1 MRPIRRS
8 QSSQSNQRS
17 SITHPVSSL
26 PAACQPL
33 RRARRATALI
43 PALISVFMLLM
54 LTFAALAAQTLTAPS
69 VRADG
74 AHVDTVTFDRDV
86 DPAAAKFL
94 GDAIDTAQHD
104 GATLLLITIDTPGGD
119 LDSMK
124 AIVQKELASTIPI
137 VTYVAPQ
144 GGRAGSAG
152 TFVTLAAP
160 IAAMAP
166 NTRIG
171 AASPIDSSGQDLE
184 TTLDRKIKNDLEAQ
198 IRGIQKTFHRN
209 EELAVQTVEN
219 AASYDDQEA
228 IAQNLVNL
236 GAATQTDL
244 LATIDGT
251 SGTLATG
258 SPFTIHSA
266 GLPVQSI
273 EPTLANQLETVFLNP
288 TVLFILFIV
297 AAICIY
303 LELAHPGAIVPG
315 TIGAIALVIFLFGSG
330 SLNPNYTGLVLML
343 LAIVLLAVDV
353 RVPTHGVLTVGALI
367 SLVVGS
373 LIFFDSG
380 ANRGA
385 PTVNPLV
392 IAAAAAALG
401 ICSLVVISY
410 AIRVQRGH
418 VGTGGEGLL
427 GETAIVLAPLAPTGR
442 VRVLGE
448 DWAARLKGTP
458 VGPSG
463 EVPADEKVRV
473 IARDGLTLIVEP
485 VQPTSPAQPQSK

>member
-1 MRPIRRS
+1 MRPIRGFQHASVR
-8 QSSQSNQRS
+8 
-17 SITHPVSSL
+17 HPVRFIRLTS
-26 PAACQPL
+26 APL
-33 RRARRATALI
+33 QLARRATTLI
-43 PALISVFMLLM
+43 PALLL
-54 LTFAALAAQTLTAPS
+54 LLPLALVALAAQTLTAPS
-69 VRADG
+69 AHADG
-74 AHVDTVTFDRDV
+74 AHVDAVTFDRDV
-86 DPAAAKFL
+86 DPASARFL

-104 GATLLLITIDTPGGD
+104 GATLLLISIDTPGGD

-124 AIVQKELASTIPI
+124 AIVQKELASAIPI

-152 TFVTLAAP
+152 TFVALAAP
-160 IAAMAP
+160 IVAMAP

-209 EELAVQTVEN
+209 EDLAVQTVEN
-219 AASYDDQEA
+219 ASSYDDQDA
-228 IAQNLVNL
+228 IAQHLVNL
-236 GAATQTDL
+236 GAATQSDL
-244 LATIDGT
+244 LATLDGT
-251 SGTLATG
+251 TGTLANG
-258 SPFTIHSA
+258 NAFTIHSA
-266 GLPVQSI
+266 GLPVQTI
-273 EPTLANQLETVFLNP
+273 APTLANQLETVFLDP

-297 AAICIY
+297 AAVCIY
-303 LELAHPGAIVPG
+303 LELSHPGAIVPG
-315 TIGAIALVIFLFGSG
+315 TVGAIALVIFLFGSG

-353 RVPTHGVLTVGALI
+353 RVPTHGVLTLGALI

-385 PTVNPLV
+385 PTVSPLV
-392 IAAAAAALG
+392 IGAAALALG
-401 ICSLVVISY
+401 LCSLIVISY
-410 AIRVQRGH
+410 AIRVQRGRI
-418 VGTGGEGLL
+418 GTGGEGLL
-427 GETAIVLAPLAPTGR
+427 GETAIVLSPLAPAGR

-458 VGPSG
+458 AGPGG
-463 EVPADEKVRV
+463 EVPADQQVRV

-485 VQPTSPAQPQSK
+485 VQPQSPAQPKSKAKSK